1 MLNSDVIPAIR
12 YTGYVK
18 ARSSGSHI
26 LAVSGGVDSVVM
38 FDMARRHYGA
48 ARLIVAHFDHGI
60 RSESVADAR
69 FVAALAMQY
78 GCMFRTQRVELG
90 ARASEDA
97 ARQARYDFLYAVA
110 QDFHADI
117 WLAHH
122 QEDVVES
129 VAVNLTRG
137 TGWRGLAVMD
147 RPKLCRPLLYR
158 TKREIYAYACR
169 YRLEWVEDES
179 NQKDGY
185 LRNRLRRKISK
196 VISSDDQARIVQ
208 LRDKQ
213 VSIKHKMIAE
223 ITSLLPD
230 TCQARYFLTQIP
242 RTIAEEM
249 VRIVIER
256 EAGVLVARPHAAR
269 ALAAIQTL
277 RIGAVCQV
285 ADGVCLTMTK
295 KGFIVRRR
303 A

>member
-1 MLNSDVIPAIR
+1 MR

-38 FDMARRHYGA
+38 FDMARRRYGA

-60 RSESVADAR
+60 RPESAADAR
-69 FVAALAMQY
+69 FVAALATQY
-78 GCMFRTQRVELG
+78 GCVFRTQRAELG
-90 ARASEDA
+90 ARAGEDA
-97 ARQARYDFLYAVA
+97 ARRARYDFLYAVA
-110 QDFHADI
+110 RDFQADI

-147 RPKLCRPLLYR
+147 RPGLYRPLLHM

-179 NQKDGY
+179 NQEDSY

-196 VISSDDQARIVQ
+196 LLSNDDQARIVQ
-208 LRDKQ
+208 LRNKQ
-213 VSIKHKMIAE
+213 IAIKHKMIAE
-223 ITSLLPD
+223 TASLLPN
-230 TCQARYFLTQIP
+230 TRQARYFLTQIP
-242 RTIAEEM
+242 RAIAEEM

-256 EAGVLVARPHAAR
+256 ETGVLVARPHAAR

-277 RIGAVCQV
+277 RIGAVHQV
-285 ADGVCLTMTK
+285 ADGVYLTMAK
-295 KGFIVRRR
+295 KGFTIGRQ